1 MGLVQGEH
9 FCQRRSK
16 RDMSFHNLADEF
28 IPMVRDLFSTTDFIP
43 LHAPSFSGMEKE
55 YVLETIEST
64 FVSSVGEFV
73 DQFEAD
79 LTAFTGARF
88 AIATSSGTAALHT
101 ALHLVGVQQGDEVIT
116 SPLTFVATCNAIRY
130 CNAEPVFV
138 DIEENTLGLCPI
150 SLAEFLDRNTEM
162 RNDGQC
168 WNLITDRIVRA
179 CLPVHNLGHPARV
192 REIVDICTEH
202 NIEIVEDAAESLGSY
217 REGTHTGC
225 FGKVGTL
232 SFNGNKIIT
241 TGGGGALVTND
252 KRLALPAKHIT
263 TTAKRS
269 HPWLFQHDQVGFNYR
284 LPNLNAALGCAQ
296 IRQLSGFI
304 SAKRSLAEHYRE
316 WFGKRSGVEFVT
328 EPNDCQSNYWLNS
341 FLLPDRNS
349 RDEFLRQTNN
359 AGVMT
364 RPIWTPMHT
373 LPMYQGS
380 QKANLDKA
388 ENIEERLVEIPSSV
402 VRL

>member
-1 MGLVQGEH
+1 MPSCHQYGALHNASRCAEQPGPASTDAGPVTSHLTEALRPGDQGEEEPTVG
-9 FCQRRSK
+9 
-16 RDMSFHNLADEF
+16 AV
-28 IPMVRDLFSTTDFIP
+28 PAVVR
-43 LHAPSFSGMEKE
+43 
-55 YVLETIEST
+55 
-64 FVSSVGEFV
+64 
-73 DQFEAD
+73 
-79 LTAFTGARF
+79 
-88 AIATSSGTAALHT
+88 
-101 ALHLVGVQQGDEVIT
+101 
-116 SPLTFVATCNAIRY
+116 
-130 CNAEPVFV
+130 
-138 DIEENTLGLCPI
+138 IEEGGDVV
-150 SLAEFLDRNTEM
+150 AV
-162 RNDGQC
+162 
-168 WNLITDRIVRA
+168 LIRH
-179 CLPVHNLGHPARV
+179 LL
-192 REIVDICTEH
+192 
-202 NIEIVEDAAESLGSY
+202 EIVEDAAESLGSY

-241 TGGGGALVTND
+241 TGGGGALITND
-252 KRLALPAKHIT
+252 ERLAAAAKHIT

-304 SAKRSLAEHYRE
+304 SAKRNLAENYRE
-316 WFGKRSGVEFVT
+316 WFGRRSGVKFVT

-359 AGVMT
+359 ADVMT

-388 ENIEERLVEIPSSV
+388 EDIEERLVEIPSSV